1 MLNVALPK
9 ELNPLF
15 SEFRSSD
22 WEHSYRQDYLNS
34 DRLQTIITI
43 AFATLAIIIFTYS
56 DYHHFNISW
65 KFYGLLTVR
74 GILIFVSVVCLMKL
88 WRVTEWN
95 VLDKINLFWAMFFL
109 TVALCISITRPPEF
123 AFNFPIEIVL
133 IFSIYILLP
142 NRLILQ
148 IIPAIYMS
156 LGLLVILLKIKNL
169 SSMAELSVGAA
180 ILFANIFGI
189 WLSWR
194 YHTDRRIQFYLLR
207 KEKELGEELGKAIE
221 TKKTLEGLLPICAS
235 CKKIRDDKGYWNQ
248 IEEYIRD
255 HSEVEFSHGICHE
268 CAKKLYPD
276 LEIHE
281 DK

>member
-1 MLNVALPK
+1 MFKTILSK
-9 ELNPLF
+9 GIHPLF
-15 SEFRSSD
+15 AEFRLPD
-22 WEHSYRQDYLNS
+22 WEHSYRQDYLDS

-43 AFATLAIIIFTYS
+43 VFATLAIIVFAYS
-56 DYHHFNISW
+56 DYRHFNISW
-65 KFYGLLTVR
+65 KFYGLLTIR
-74 GILIFVSVVCLMKL
+74 GILIFVSVACLMKL
-88 WRVTEWN
+88 WRAAQWK
-95 VLDKINLFWAMFFL
+95 VLDRINLSWAMIFC
-109 TVALCISITRPPEF
+109 TVALCISVTRPPEF

-142 NRLILQ
+142 NLLVLQ
-148 IIPAIYMS
+148 VVPAVYMS

-169 SSMAELSVGAA
+169 SPVAELSVGVA

-194 YHTDRRIQFYLLR
+194 YHIDKRIQFYLLR
-207 KEKELGEELGKAIE
+207 KEKELGAELERAIE
-221 TKKTLEGLLPICAS
+221 TKKTLMGLLPICAS
-235 CKKIRDDKGYWNQ
+235 CKKIRDDKGSWSQ

-255 HSEVEFSHGICHE
+255 HSEAEFSHGICDE
-268 CAKKLYPD
+268 CAEKLYPD